1 MGRRLLRTAI
11 ALVAAPLIASAAE
24 AQPIG
29 SFRWQLQPYCNVV
42 TLSVT
47 QNGSVFRLEGTD
59 DQCGAG
65 GSASVTGTAFQNPGG
80 GIGFGLN
87 IVSAPG
93 GAPVHVDATVSLPSL
108 SGTWRDSAGSSGNF
122 VFTPGAGSGGSARA
136 TGGTI
141 GGVSINPAQVQLRV
155 SGSCT
160 TGLFMQSIGQ
170 NGTVGCAAA
179 SAGGGI
185 TSVSAGPGLF
195 GGGTTG
201 NLVLRLQTAGPG
213 AYSFENVNGLVAH
226 GNLGVGG
233 IGDTG
238 PGTRL
243 LWYPGKAAFR
253 VGHTSSGQWDDA
265 SVGTSSVA
273 MGLDTV
279 ASGGNST
286 ALGASTLANG
296 GNSTAMGASTTA
308 SGQVSTA
315 MGSSTT
321 ASGHYA
327 TAMGANTIATGNYS
341 TAFGNISRA
350 VGSGSLVAGTDSV
363 AGGVDSIALGLRVNA
378 NGIGSVVIGSDATA
392 TTTGTFMYGDR
403 STPNDLTTLG
413 SNEFL
418 VRAAGGTIFYSNAA
432 MTSGVILVSGTNS
445 WAPINVSDENRKTG
459 FRDFDGE
466 LVLGKLAAMP
476 VREWSYTTQDA
487 AIRHVG
493 PTAQDFRAAFG
504 LGESDVRIG
513 SVDADGIALAAV
525 KALETRT
532 RELRDENRALHEA
545 LVELRRELEALKR
558 QR

>member
-1 MGRRLLRTAI
+1 MGRRFLPTAI

-108 SGTWRDSAGSSGNF
+108 TGTWRDSAGSSGNF

-160 TGLFMQSIGQ
+160 AGLFMQSIGQ

-185 TSVSAGPGLF
+185 TGVSAGPGLF

-226 GNLGVGG
+226 GNFGVGG

-265 SVGTSSVA
+265 SVGTFSVA
-273 MGLDTV
+273 MGFDTV

-286 ALGASTLANG
+286 A
-296 GNSTAMGASTTA
+296 
-308 SGQVSTA
+308 
-315 MGSSTT
+315 MGSSTI

-341 TAFGNISRA
+341 TAFGNISKA
-350 VGSGSLVAGTDSV
+350 MGSGSVVAGTDSV

-432 MTSGVILVSGTNS
+432 MTSGVILVSGTNN

-459 FRDFDGE
+459 FRDLDGE

-545 LVELRRELEALKR
+545 LLELRRELEALKR

>member
-1 MGRRLLRTAI
+1 MARPFARA
-11 ALVAAPLIASAAE
+11 ALVVAATALTSSAAE
-24 AQPIG
+24 AQSLG
-29 SFRWQLQPYCNVV
+29 TFRWQLQPFCNVV

-93 GAPVHVDATVSLPSL
+93 GAPIHVDATVSLPSL

-160 TGLFMQSIGQ
+160 AGLFMQSIGQ

-185 TSVSAGPGLF
+185 TGVSAGPGLF

-201 NLVLRLQTAGPG
+201 NLVLSLQTAGPG

-226 GNLGVGG
+226 GTFGAGG

-253 VGHTSSGQWDDA
+253 VGRTSSGQWDDA
-265 SVGTSSVA
+265 NVGEYSAAMGVNTTASGSSSTAFGNGSKATGESATAMGTLTEASGAYSTA
-273 MGLDTV
+273 MGLYAI

-286 ALGASTLANG
+286 AIGT
-296 GNSTAMGASTTA
+296 MTTA
-308 SGQVSTA
+308 AGQ
-315 MGSSTT
+315 
-321 ASGHYA
+321 
-327 TAMGANTIATGNYS
+327 
-341 TAFGNISRA
+341 
-350 VGSGSLVAGTDSV
+350 
-363 AGGVDSIALGLRVNA
+363 
-378 NGIGSVVIGSDATA
+378 GSVVMGVRAAAGASANGS
-392 TTTGTFMYGDR
+392 FVFGDR
-403 STPNDLTTLG
+403 STGTSGDVVTSVSPNQ
-413 SNEFL
+413 FL
-418 VRAAGGTIFYSNAA
+418 VRAAGGVVFWS
-432 MTSGVILVSGTNS
+432 TSGTTFPTSPGVALFTGDSAWSTLSDANS
-445 WAPINVSDENRKTG
+445 KEN
-459 FRDFDGE
+459 FVE
-466 LVLGKLAAMP
+466 LVGEDVLTKLAAMP
-476 VREWSYTTQDA
+476 VREWNYKAQDA

-493 PTAQDFRAAFG
+493 PTAQDFHAAFG
-504 LGESDVRIG
+504 LGVDPRRIG
-513 SVDADGIALAAV
+513 TVDADGIALAAV

-532 RELRDENRALHEA
+532 RELRGEGSAL
-545 LVELRRELEALKR
+545 REHVEALKR
-558 QR
+558 ENDELRTRLARLEALLERR